1 MDMNDNIDPPP
12 ICVRR
17 LSSERRKRA
26 RFLRQRWIVLALICV
41 IPLGSHFVRKEL
53 GPLKTA
59 MLADSRLGL
68 DNTRFAMLLSATA
81 LPNLLVPVF
90 GGALLD
96 IRGSRWGTMLFVVVT
111 LLGQIAFASSVHLQ
125 WFLGAV
131 LSQILVGVGAGSTV
145 VSQAAISSEYFQATE
160 MGLAVGIMES
170 VHNLSNW
177 MGQAMPAEIM
187 QFFGGNYVS
196 SLWFGALACA
206 VSLIAGILYVKTD
219 INAEEET
226 DRIRPME
233 DCTKKDRHVVL
244 WKNVTNITKLPKMF
258 FGLTF
263 LHMLLSTAHESF
275 DNISANLITVRYGA
289 SAVDAGLLASIDNV
303 FGLLLAPFVGILLD
317 RLGYRLYFLSAMALL
332 LACAQALLAFGWHQL
347 QGPLLP
353 LIILGF
359 VNSSVILGWDRGVR
373 DDACKGYDTSFI
385 EWGIAFGVFEASEA
399 MGSTVGNLLAGVLRD
414 WTATYALVNVGFMCF
429 GIVCFAVS
437 LAMAMSRSEEAQRL
451 LKPLASEGYCNS
463 SPESESPGGRTS
475 AKNTNYGSFGEGK
488 S

>member
-1 MDMNDNIDPPP
+1 
-12 ICVRR
+12 
-17 LSSERRKRA
+17 
-26 RFLRQRWIVLALICV
+26 
-41 IPLGSHFVRKEL
+41 
-53 GPLKTA
+53 
-59 MLADSRLGL
+59 
-68 DNTRFAMLLSATA
+68 
-81 LPNLLVPVF
+81 
-90 GGALLD
+90 
-96 IRGSRWGTMLFVVVT
+96 
-111 LLGQIAFASSVHLQ
+111 
-125 WFLGAV
+125 
-131 LSQILVGVGAGSTV
+131 
-145 VSQAAISSEYFQATE
+145 
-160 MGLAVGIMES
+160 MES

-177 MGQAMPAEIM
+177 MGQAMPAEVM

-226 DRIRPME
+226 DRIRPMQ

-258 FGLTF
+258 FGLAF

-359 VNSSVILGWDRGVR
+359 VNSSVPTILRSSVPLIVDP
-373 DDACKGYDTSFI
+373 I